1 MEYKLLELKSV
12 IQKYWDVPCEI
23 ITKITDTAWDVDD
36 TYVLKKYKNKKEL
49 ERNIILMEILSKR
62 KIPTGEIIKTKNG
75 VKYKTI
81 DETFLLLTRKLR
93 GENILSIKKHPKIAW
108 QMGIIIGNLHNAL
121 LECEDNIEIWDNSL
135 LGEMKGWI
143 YETLKN
149 DSWKLISEQDFL
161 NTLLHLEKLN
171 DKLPR
176 QLIHRDVH
184 FGNFLFDDGRFSGY
198 IDFDLSQRNIRI
210 FDICYFLLGLLTEEE
225 NKMSDDEWIKVVND
239 TVNGYDKIVVLTVE
253 EKKAIPYVMLSIE
266 ILFAAF
272 YLNEGNEEFAA
283 GAKKIYNF
291 IKSRDVLF
299 LGI

>member
-239 TVNGYDKIVVLTVE
+239 TVSGYDEIVVLTVE

-272 YLNEGNEEFAA
+272 YINEGNAEFAA
-283 GAKKIYNF
+283 GAKEIYNY